1 MQDYSKWYVF
11 SCQPKPIQMD
21 KGYSPMPPFKSFN
34 TEEEAWRFISDR
46 EVNKLHKIYP
56 TKHEIRGM
64 AITEDYYYR
73 NKLKEALD
81 EFYKDSDPTFQKINK
96 VLATSLLEYSDKKVT
111 QSEEMVEIPPKD
123 IVDANMI
130 KRGFLK
136 PKMRP
141 KTISIEYKPRIKE

>member
-1 MQDYSKWYVF
+1 
-11 SCQPKPIQMD
+11 
-21 KGYSPMPPFKSFN
+21 
-34 TEEEAWRFISDR
+34 
-46 EVNKLHKIYP
+46 
-56 TKHEIRGM
+56 M
-64 AITEDYYYR
+64 AITEDYM

-111 QSEEMVEIPPKD
+111 KSEEMVEIPPKN

-136 PKMRP
+136 PRMRP